1 MGDLEPGGLGRYMEH
16 KSMVTAMDKFVMSDI
31 NTGPFE
37 LCKFMH
43 MAPLIQSERRIVD
56 EAFQAY
62 AAIALFYQTEEFLA
76 SEHGLPFR
84 SSLLFDQEERAKRTP
99 DRRSHVSNPYMPAEL
114 WTDRDELLRRNQRS
128 KLDPVYDIYPIEWR
142 KRIRTVVMTLYK
154 AGIIQSAY
162 TPQVKGVATAAAE
175 PNRALDFYLD
185 FRAQSRPKF
194 KAVLADPTP
203 LNRDYIVKAANK
215 FAAQHGSAR
224 FSALRMWSAPHFYP
238 MEASGNETFADDSG
252 RYWDWRYM
260 PKDSP
265 LSEWNTHKI
274 VSDIMDQYR
283 RIWGN
288 QVRVARDLIL
298 VMGKDADECR
308 RLSEGV
314 TWATQTRRVYEM
326 DFWRSFV
333 NVDAGFLERLHPVW
347 LS

>member
-1 MGDLEPGGLGRYMEH
+1 
-16 KSMVTAMDKFVMSDI
+16 
-31 NTGPFE
+31 
-37 LCKFMH
+37 
-43 MAPLIQSERRIVD
+43 
-56 EAFQAY
+56 
-62 AAIALFYQTEEFLA
+62 
-76 SEHGLPFR
+76 
-84 SSLLFDQEERAKRTP
+84 
-99 DRRSHVSNPYMPAEL
+99 MPAEL

-142 KRIRTVVMTLYK
+142 KRIRIVVITLYK

-252 RYWDWRYM
+252 RYWD
-260 PKDSP
+260 
-265 LSEWNTHKI
+265 
-274 VSDIMDQYR
+274 
-283 RIWGN
+283 
-288 QVRVARDLIL
+288 
-298 VMGKDADECR
+298 
-308 RLSEGV
+308 
-314 TWATQTRRVYEM
+314 
-326 DFWRSFV
+326 
-333 NVDAGFLERLHPVW
+333 
-347 LS
+347 